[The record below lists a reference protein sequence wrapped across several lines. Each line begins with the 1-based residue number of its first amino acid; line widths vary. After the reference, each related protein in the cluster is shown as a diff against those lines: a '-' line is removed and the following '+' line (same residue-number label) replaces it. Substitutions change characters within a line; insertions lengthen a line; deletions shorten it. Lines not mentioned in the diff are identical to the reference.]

1 MGALI
6 AYFSRRGENY
16 VSGKLKEL
24 SVGNTEVAAGMLQQL
39 TGADWSQST
48 STRKAITPVSTKPR
62 RTSCGTPGRS

>member
-24 SVGNTEVAAGMLQQL
+24 
-39 TGADWSQST
+39 
-48 STRKAITPVSTKPR
+48 TRRWRQVCS
-62 RTSCGTPGRS
+62 SS